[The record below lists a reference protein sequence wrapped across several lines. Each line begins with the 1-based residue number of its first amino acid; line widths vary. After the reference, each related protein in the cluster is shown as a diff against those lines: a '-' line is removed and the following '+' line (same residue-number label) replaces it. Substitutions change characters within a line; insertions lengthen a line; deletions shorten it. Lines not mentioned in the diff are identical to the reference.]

1 MEGTPG
7 LAAVPEEKCDVGYR
21 FVFMNGLSMKI
32 LIWEG
37 DDEFPASAQ
46 MLFDETVV
54 FGYTA
59 EDVAVAGDILIS
71 RLKAL
76 RKRHPHQRNLDI

>member
-1 MEGTPG
+1 
-7 LAAVPEEKCDVGYR
+7 
-21 FVFMNGLSMKI
+21 MKI

-76 RKRHPHQRNLDI
+76 RKLRQGNVDI